1 MALAL
6 LDFDKARRLT
16 PWGRDQEL
24 RLLERKLN
32 EIGGDPELWIR
43 FEARYR
49 ATAGR
54 RAEARWRSVSGR
66 RA

>member
-24 RLLERKLN
+24 RLLKRKLN
-32 EIGGDPELWIR
+32 EISGDPELWPR
-43 FEARYR
+43 FEARYL
-49 ATAGR
+49 
-54 RAEARWRSVSGR
+54 AEAARLAGARRRSVSGR